1 MLWGWMFSSKY
12 PNAIK
17 DNEPTF
23 PGDIPVKWKQ
33 LEEQILTWFTELQL
47 SYPPMMT
54 ESNSS
59 IIMLQLL
66 VLTDCTKRVFLNIF
80 LTIRFVN
87 SY

>member
-1 MLWGWMFSSKY
+1 MLWGWMLISKY

-66 VLTDCTKRVFLNIF
+66 VLTDRTKRVFLNIF
-80 LTIRFVN
+80 LTIRFVY

>member
-1 MLWGWMFSSKY
+1 MLSSKY

-59 IIMLQLL
+59 IIMLQFL
-66 VLTDCTKRVFLNIF
+66 VLTDRTKRVFLNIF
-80 LTIRFVN
+80 LTIRFVY